1 MSSIPAHKRLESS
14 ISSLQRC
21 QILLDASAN
30 KVSEATNDLPQLKT
44 ILKNKKVFTVVS
56 ESDVIFRKNK
66 LRKNIEPNLLDSLE
80 KLDIIVSKLERKKN
94 SLKQK
99 SDLLQLRIENTSEQ
113 YNDIT
118 NTDHSSIE
126 HPSSTSDMS
135 VDGVIGSSADI
146 QRLKL
151 LQIKKERLKYSLNRL
166 NRN

>member
-21 QILLDASAN
+21 QILLDASVN

-118 NTDHSSIE
+118 STDRSSIE